1 MRRKNLL
8 ICSLMVCCMILT
20 TCCSTLTA
28 NAKGFQPSTSNGH
41 GYDINIHEEAN
52 KQTVVGVIQ
61 SVDESSITVSVM
73 GRAKN
78 NKIEEVVAED
88 EYGIMLIEELL
99 EEKME
104 EGMTEDSSEE
114 STEMESSEIESSEDD
129 TLVEEENTE
138 ENSEEE
144 TEEENDFEQEKSDVK
159 VEPNATVQTIPV
171 TDSTIILDTKHNE
184 ITLSELSISSMV
196 IIKLD
201 ENGNAIS
208 IALSDKWVGDKK
220 PEVNNSDKQNEFR
233 PGTPNQPQRD
243 KHNPTQRNEID
254 TGNKNKRGK

>member
-8 ICSLMVCCMILT
+8 ICSLMVGCMILT
-20 TCCSTLTA
+20 TCCGALTA
-28 NAKGFQPSTSNGH
+28 NAKGFQSNTLNRQGQ
-41 GYDINIHEEAN
+41 DRNIHEEAK

-99 EEKME
+99 EEEIEEDME
-104 EGMTEDSSEE
+104 TEMTEESSE
-114 STEMESSEIESSEDD
+114 TESSEIESSEDD
-129 TLVEEENTE
+129 TLVEEESTE
-138 ENSEEE
+138 ERAEEE
-144 TEEENDFEQEKSDVK
+144 TEVEDDSNQEEPEVK

-201 ENGNAIS
+201 ENGNAVS
-208 IALSDKWVGDKK
+208 IALSDKGGGDKK
-220 PEVNNSDKQNEFR
+220 PEVNDSNKQNEFR

-243 KHNPTQRNEID
+243 KHNPAQRNEID

>member
-20 TCCSTLTA
+20 TCCNSLA
-28 NAKGFQPSTSNGH
+28 VNAKGFQPSTSNRHGH
-41 GYDINIHEEAN
+41 DRNIHEEAN

-61 SVDESSITVSVM
+61 SVDEASITVSVM

-78 NKIEEVVAED
+78 DTIEEVVAED

-99 EEKME
+99 EEAIE
-104 EGMTEDSSEE
+104 EDMGTEMTEE
-114 STEMESSEIESSEDD
+114 STETESSEDD

-144 TEEENDFEQEKSDVK
+144 TEVEDDSNQEDPEVK
-159 VEPNATVQTIPV
+159 VEPNVTVQTIPV
-171 TDSTIILDTKHNE
+171 TASTMILDTKHNE
-184 ITLSELSISSMV
+184 ITLAELSISSMV

-201 ENGNAIS
+201 EDGNAVS
-208 IALSDKWVGDKK
+208 ITLSDKGLGNRKL
-220 PEVNNSDKQNEFR
+220 EVNDANKQNEFR
-233 PGTPNQPQRD
+233 PDTPNQPQRD
-243 KHNPTQRNEID
+243 KHNPAERNERD